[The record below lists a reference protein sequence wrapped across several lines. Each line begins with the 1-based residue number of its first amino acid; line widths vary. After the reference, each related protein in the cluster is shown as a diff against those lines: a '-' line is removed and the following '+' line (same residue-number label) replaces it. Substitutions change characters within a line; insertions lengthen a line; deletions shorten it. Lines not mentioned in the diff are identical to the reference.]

1 LSKVKISGSKYRW
14 ADNDNER
21 LPALAA
27 ELVRANAA
35 VIIAAGNGQTA
46 LAVKAATAAIPIVFQ
61 NGSDPVNLGLVA
73 SLNRPGGNITGITD
87 VTVETA
93 AKRFELA
100 CELVPSATAVGYLQN
115 SRNPNADRV
124 VKEIERAGKT
134 LGREVIFTSLT
145 SESNLAETF
154 APLVQRHAG
163 ALAVAADP
171 IFSTHRDQLVKLA
184 ARHAIPTIFS
194 FREFVVAGG
203 LASYGND
210 ILDVYRHVAGY
221 TARILKGEKPT
232 DLPVVQA
239 TKYELVLNTK
249 TAKVLG
255 LDVPRS
261 MLMRVDEVIE

>member
-203 LASYGND
+203 LASYGSD
-210 ILDVYRHVAGY
+210 ILDVYRHIAGY

-255 LDVPRS
+255 LDVPLS